1 MFLLSYFCYVFL
13 LEIKASLIKF
23 NGESVMLRPV
33 VSDSKNTQYTPYV
46 SFVENNLKPEVKKT
60 SSSNSTVLKQNQEK
74 EDFSQPL
81 ENYIG
86 EVERI
91 KK

>member
-1 MFLLSYFCYVFL
+1 
-13 LEIKASLIKF
+13 
-23 NGESVMLRPV
+23 MLRPV

-46 SFVENNLKPEVKKT
+46 SFVENSLKPEVKKT